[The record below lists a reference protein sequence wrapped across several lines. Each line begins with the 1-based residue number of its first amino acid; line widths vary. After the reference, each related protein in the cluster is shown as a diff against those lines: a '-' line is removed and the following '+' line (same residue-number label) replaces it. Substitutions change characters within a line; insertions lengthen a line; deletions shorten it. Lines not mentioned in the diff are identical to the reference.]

1 MNDLKQTLMIAL
13 ASFAAMTTTARAE
26 FPEKP
31 ITLVEEPLISA
42 PGREGS
48 GSEAAPPWMPQ
59 NTIKV
64 AGILSQCLP
73 SGHRAVAELAR
84 SKPICKSGKFSDH
97 APVTIEYDRGF

>member
-73 SGHRAVAELAR
+73 SDHPRRGRTGPQQADLQVREVLGPCTGH
-84 SKPICKSGKFSDH
+84 D
-97 APVTIEYDRGF
+97 